1 MFEQTDLQ
9 RRVAM
14 NGYGNTRRISGFS
27 VDMMTAG
34 YSLQLPAMLFEQPS
48 EIFSGDVFQTAMSKT
63 LSVAEI

>member
-1 MFEQTDLQ
+1 VFEQTDLQ

-14 NGYGNTRRISGFS
+14 NGYGNTREISVFS
-27 VDMMTAG
+27 VDMTTPG
-34 YSLQLPAMLFEQPS
+34 YALQFPARAFEQPS